1 MNIDTVYPHVKVF
14 MNKIEKDLLNLGF
27 EILNNENSVTRYYDF
42 SYDCRICF
50 TFVEKTNCF
59 YSHLADDNI
68 NYYHTDMRDNTKY
81 RNILRMAKKIVKTVK
96 IVKIRE
102 RKDAFSGDFE

>member
-42 SYDCRICF
+42 IYDGHICF
-50 TFVEKTNCF
+50 TFIERTNSF
-59 YSHLADDNI
+59 YSHLADNI

-96 IVKIRE
+96 IVKIKE